1 MNFLKSKTLWMS
13 IAVAML
19 PYTDVI
25 TGITSGVSPLAGALI
40 GGVFAVLRVVTKVP
54 LSEK

>member
-1 MNFLKSKTLWMS
+1 VKFLKSKTVWASFL
-13 IAVAML
+13 VALL

-25 TGITSGVSPLAGALI
+25 TGIATGVSPLAGAII
-40 GGVFAVLRVVTKVP
+40 GGVFLILRAVTNKP

>member
-13 IAVAML
+13 VAVALL
-19 PYTDVI
+19 PYTEVI
-25 TGITSGVSPLAGALI
+25 TGITTGVSPLAGAII

>member
-1 MNFLKSKTLWMS
+1 MNFLKSKTLWVS
-13 IAVAML
+13 VVVVVL
-19 PYTDVI
+19 PYMDVI
-25 TGITSGVSPLAGALI
+25 TGITTGISPLAGAII